1 MKSSRILL
9 LILGIGIFVSARADT
24 CAEVKA
30 AVEKLK
36 KDISEFKD
44 TFTKKITSFSNT
56 YNPFK
61 EALEK
66 VQTNLK
72 TYQSGAQ
79 SFVEG
84 EIPAPNTPCP
94 SINAELKAKLE
105 TAQKSF
111 DATKQNLLN
120 AISKYKEAL
129 QKLLTYLNI
138 SSDQFNANNALLKD
152 KIVAL
157 SDDLKKEQE
166 NKQNEFQK
174 RAEEIRKKAGDIKD
188 ACMQDNLKNLATALT
203 EGNVTQSVTS
213 LKNIGNTVKTISA
226 IPSKV
231 VAVSGDK
238 VLDEIGGALGVN
250 LPKITEITKKLE
262 NVSKSIS
269 SAASSVTKA
278 FGGGGQTATAGCDQ
292 KNEGMSIIMSNPNLR
307 NKMLRN
313 GITWSKEGY
322 EIKKILNEIYCKGN
336 CSLLKAKCPALGWR
350 AYLECCRDKVEMP
363 FSGGSCY
370 QKHCG
375 STTEAAQKAESAAK
389 SAAKKA
395 LKGFHF

>member
-120 AISKYKEAL
+120 AI
-129 QKLLTYLNI
+129 
-138 SSDQFNANNALLKD
+138 
-152 KIVAL
+152 
-157 SDDLKKEQE
+157 
-166 NKQNEFQK
+166 
-174 RAEEIRKKAGDIKD
+174 
-188 ACMQDNLKNLATALT
+188 
-203 EGNVTQSVTS
+203 
-213 LKNIGNTVKTISA
+213 
-226 IPSKV
+226 
-231 VAVSGDK
+231 
-238 VLDEIGGALGVN
+238 
-250 LPKITEITKKLE
+250 
-262 NVSKSIS
+262 
-269 SAASSVTKA
+269 
-278 FGGGGQTATAGCDQ
+278 
-292 KNEGMSIIMSNPNLR
+292 
-307 NKMLRN
+307 
-313 GITWSKEGY
+313 
-322 EIKKILNEIYCKGN
+322 
-336 CSLLKAKCPALGWR
+336 
-350 AYLECCRDKVEMP
+350 
-363 FSGGSCY
+363 
-370 QKHCG
+370 
-375 STTEAAQKAESAAK
+375 
-389 SAAKKA
+389 
-395 LKGFHF
+395 